1 VNWSLIQAHLPEMVR
16 VAMSVKAGKIK
27 ASTLLRKLGTNS
39 RKNKLFQAFH
49 ELGTVL
55 RTGFLLQYLN
65 DEELRSTIQAA
76 TNKSESFNR
85 FAKWLAFGGEGVIP
99 SNNRDEQRKFI
110 KYNHLVANCLIF
122 FNVFEMSRILNQLMQ
137 EGYSFSDE
145 AISALS
151 PYLTEHVNRL
161 GRYHLD
167 LERCPPTLEFEIHIT
182 ASDQIPDPNSSQ
194 IDKTPGLTG
203 LHGNS
208 LDEF

>member
-1 VNWSLIQAHLPEMVR
+1 
-16 VAMSVKAGKIK
+16 
-27 ASTLLRKLGTNS
+27 
-39 RKNKLFQAFH
+39 
-49 ELGTVL
+49 VL
-55 RTGFLLQYLN
+55 RTIFLLQYLN

-122 FNVFEMSRILNQLMQ
+122 YNVFEMSRILNQLMQ

-161 GRYHLD
+161 G
-167 LERCPPTLEFEIHIT
+167 
-182 ASDQIPDPNSSQ
+182 
-194 IDKTPGLTG
+194 
-203 LHGNS
+203 
-208 LDEF
+208 